1 MSEYQY
7 YEFRKIDSSLSDRA
21 MKQVSALSSRAH
33 VSRNSASFTYHYGDF
48 PADPIKVLMRHF
60 DALFYMANWGS
71 RRVAFRFPV
80 SAMDCDAFQRFALGE
95 TISIEQKNVH
105 VIVDLWFEDEGLHE
119 WVDGEGTLDRILGLY
134 DDLLVAD
141 YRSLFLSW
149 LQAAFLEQGWEPDSA
164 FPPVPPGLRKLSERH
179 RALIDLFDI
188 DSDLVA
194 AAASFSDP
202 IRQASNEE
210 LAQAIES
217 MPAEQQ
223 IGFLRR
229 MVLGEPASVVA
240 AELRRQLRIG
250 SRFPEASVAA
260 PLASPA
266 STGALFAKARRMQS
280 DRKRKASER
289 EAALKLRRLEA
300 LERDEESLWRRVDE
314 LIAGKTVTAY
324 DEAIGILKD
333 LSDLALH
340 KERREEFMRR
350 VQTILGKYPR
360 LSGLQSRI
368 RYAKLIEGLESK

>member
-1 MSEYQY
+1 ME
-7 YEFRKIDSSLSDRA
+7 EI
-21 MKQVSALSSRAH
+21 SALSSRAH

-48 PADPIKVLMRHF
+48 PADPISVLMRHF

-71 RRVAFRFPV
+71 RRLVFRFPV
-80 SAMDCDAFQRFALGE
+80 SAIDCDAVQRFALGE

-105 VIVDLWFEDEGLHE
+105 VIVDLWFEDEGVHE

-141 YRSLFLSW
+141 YRPMFLSW
-149 LQAAFLEQGWEPDSA
+149 LQAAFLERGWEPDVTL
-164 FPPVPPGLRKLSERH
+164 PPVPAGLRKLSERH
-179 RALIDLFDI
+179 RALIDLFEI

-240 AELRRQLRIG
+240 AELRRQLRIVHD
-250 SRFPEASVAA
+250 SSKRPSPHRSHRP
-260 PLASPA
+260 PLLVPS
-266 STGALFAKARRMQS
+266 L
-280 DRKRKASER
+280 RKRGEC
-289 EAALKLRRLEA
+289 
-300 LERDEESLWRRVDE
+300 
-314 LIAGKTVTAY
+314 
-324 DEAIGILKD
+324 
-333 LSDLALH
+333 
-340 KERREEFMRR
+340 
-350 VQTILGKYPR
+350 
-360 LSGLQSRI
+360 SRI
-368 RYAKLIEGLESK
+368 GSVRRANGRQR